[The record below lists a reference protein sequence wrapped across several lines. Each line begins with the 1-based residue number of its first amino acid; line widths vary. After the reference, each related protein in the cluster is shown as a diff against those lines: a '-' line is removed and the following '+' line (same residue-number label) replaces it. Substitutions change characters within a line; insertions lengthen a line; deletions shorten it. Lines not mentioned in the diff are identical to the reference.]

1 MFQSKLSRVFKTFT
15 LNHKTLTIIFICII
29 SCLFAFTVMSN
40 SVFADDPSSADYV
53 ETTFFG
59 NLKDDGNG
67 CSVYTVINSIID
79 IMSMGIGILGVIGI
93 IVAGIQYLTARGNET
108 QVQKSKRRIGEI
120 VIGLVAFAVLFA
132 LTQWLLPGGRL
143 NNDIKCETIS
153 DEDLAALKKAERE
166 AEKEAKKETED
177 KDGDYDD
184 DSDSDDSGSDDS
196 DPANKVPNT
205 APHLVESQFNR
216 ECLKSSKYKTT
227 GEKIF
232 CILDKISIWADE
244 HKIRYGDQAWKSGY
258 NTRMN
263 CSTYTSAAYVEAG
276 LLKNGKQKTGNPK
289 KGGDYFAMFG
299 NAVQGSKMLKKR
311 GTIVIEDV
319 QDGIKIKTL
328 AKQNKILPGDVIG
341 LAKHHTYMYIGKSG
355 DKYMCQQFGRGLTMT
370 STGPFHHNK
379 SKFQCGNKS
388 VYTIVHP
395 KRDITISL

>member
-1 MFQSKLSRVFKTFT
+1 MFQSKLSRVFKTFA
-15 LNHKTLTIIFICII
+15 LNHKTLTTIFICII

-93 IVAGIQYLTARGNET
+93 IVVGIQYLTARENET

-143 NNDIKCETIS
+143 NNNIKCETIS
-153 DEDLAALKKAERE
+153 DEDLAALKES
-166 AEKEAKKETED
+166 EKESEKETED
-177 KDGDYDD
+177 KGDDDDD
-184 DSDSDDSGSDDS
+184 DSDSDDS

-205 APHLVESQFNR
+205 APYLVESQFNR
-216 ECLKSSKYKTT
+216 ECLKSSQYKTT
-227 GEKIF
+227 GEKIV
-232 CILDKISIWADE
+232 CILDKISVWADK
-244 HKIRYGDQAWKSGY
+244 HKIRYGNQSWRSGY
-258 NTRMN
+258 NTKMN

-311 GTIVIEDV
+311 GTVVIEDV
-319 QDGIKIKTL
+319 KDGIKIKTL

-341 LAKHHTYMYIGKSG
+341 LAKEHTYMYIGKSG
-355 DKYMCQQFGRGLTMT
+355 DKYMCQQLGRGLTMT

-379 SKFQCGNKS
+379 SKFQCGNRS